1 MVLSI
6 SPGAKDDDTKLSILK
21 INSKN
26 GKITSPMRA
35 VNRNDISA
43 KEALGSNLH
52 LAKFAKSFC
61 YELPLNMNDVLSIL
75 NNEKYIEKYEK
86 KILDFIDRF
95 RTNGSLFL
103 LYPTVTIEAYQSIIQ
118 NDFVKLFARRICEF
132 IKKLGLECVILPTFN
147 KIEVV
152 AKEVQKNDLQYIP
165 RINIKNDP
173 TIVDKEFTA
182 FDGFDCS
189 NSPIVGINFC
199 TYLDAED
206 QYKKIIKKFDHWHE
220 RNKAIIT
227 FGAERKLPNCNN
239 VSGVHYPTVIYGDL
253 VVEKFSRYFGGDKK
267 KKKIQTKIGNQN
279 KSNPNLVWFDK
290 NELKFSKID
299 KNNIDPFLDS
309 IKTGIDEN
317 RLTRDLL
324 YRIVT
329 DQLNPDDIKN
339 RREGYLNR
347 LDENDSSRP
356 DFKTFQDRID
366 NNEAKEYIDSK
377 KGMCDILKKHLK
389 LN

>member
-6 SPGAKDDDTKLSILK
+6 SPGAKDDDTNLSILK

-26 GKITSPMRA
+26 GKITSPMRT

-43 KEALGSNLH
+43 KEALGSNIH
-52 LAKFAKSFC
+52 LAKHAKSFC
-61 YELPLNMNDVLSIL
+61 YELPLNMNDVLGIL
-75 NNEKYIEKYEK
+75 NNEKYTEKYEK
-86 KILDFIDRF
+86 KIFEYIDRF

-103 LYPTVTIEAYQSIIQ
+103 LYPTVTAEAYQSIVQ
-118 NDFVKLFARRICEF
+118 NDFVKLFAHRISDF
-132 IKKLGLECVILPTFN
+132 VKKLGLECVILPSFN
-147 KIEVV
+147 KIDVV
-152 AKEVQKNDLQYIP
+152 AKEIHKNDLQYVP
-165 RINIKNDP
+165 VINIKNDP
-173 TIVDKEFTA
+173 TIVDKEFSA

-189 NSPIVGINFC
+189 DSPIVGINFC
-199 TYLDAED
+199 TYLAAEG
-206 QYKKIIKKFDHWHE
+206 QYKKLIKKFDDWHE

-227 FGAERKLPNCNN
+227 FGAERKLQSCNN

-253 VVEKFSRYFGGDKK
+253 VVEKFGRYFGGDKK
-267 KKKIQTKIGNQN
+267 KKKAQTKIDNQN

-299 KNNIDPFLDS
+299 KSNIEPFLDS
-309 IKTGIDEN
+309 RKTGIYKN
-317 RLTRDLL
+317 QLTRDLL
-324 YRIVT
+324 HRIVT

-356 DFKTFQDRID
+356 DFDTFHDRID
-366 NNEAKEYIDSK
+366 NNETKVYIDSK
-377 KGMCDILKKHLK
+377 KGMCDILKKHLN